1 MSNFWKAKK
10 ILITGGV
17 GFIGSFVVEELIKR
31 GALITV
37 PIRSEKKIRNIEHLS
52 DKINLIKGDLLNSN
66 FADSATKN
74 QDIVFHLASFKKNI
88 EFHKKYP
95 ADILRINI
103 LLTINVLEATRK
115 NNTERL
121 LMVSSGIISD
131 DGFQNPDSPH
141 FGYGWSKKISEILS
155 KTYNSQYGMKI
166 AIARPYNTFGPRD
179 NFDKE
184 SAQVV
189 PAFIRRALEKE
200 NPFLMWGD
208 GSQKKSF
215 LYVEDLARGLIDLL
229 EKYSECDPI
238 DFCSDEIVTIKNLV
252 EMIMDIEDI
261 DSEIEFDLS
270 KPKGAEFKNCDSNKC
285 FKKLKFKPKTS
296 LREGLIRTIK
306 WYKNNTSS
314 NK

>member
-115 NNTERL
+115 NNIERL
-121 LMVSSGIISD
+121 LIMSSGIVSD
-131 DGFQNPDSPH
+131 NGFQSSNSPH
-141 FGYGWSKKISEILS
+141 FGYGWSKKFSEILS
-155 KTYNSQYGMKI
+155 EAYSSQYGMKI
-166 AIARPYNTFGPRD
+166 VIARPYNIFGQRD
-179 NFDKE
+179 DFNKE

-189 PAFIRRALEKE
+189 PALIRRVLAKE
-200 NPFLMWGD
+200 NPFLIWGD
-208 GSQKKSF
+208 GSQERSF

-229 EKYSECDPI
+229 EKYPESDPI
-238 DFCSDEIVTIKNLV
+238 DFCGDEVVKIKDLAK
-252 EMIMDIEDI
+252 MIMSIENVNL
-261 DSEIEFDLS
+261 EIKFDLS
-270 KPKGAEFKNCDSNKC
+270 KPKGSEFKNCDSNKS
-285 FKKLKFKPKTS
+285 FEKLKFKPEIS
-296 LREGLIRTIK
+296 LKEGLIKTIE
-306 WYKNNTSS
+306 WYKNNI
-314 NK
+314 